1 VSATGDSA
9 LADAKAMQGRLLVLL
24 AGVFLSTAGLFLRS
38 MEAAGDWQ
46 IVFYRSLATALFL
59 VAVLAVRDGRGVIE
73 TFRRAGWA
81 PVLAGFFLSFAFICF
96 VMSMT
101 RTTVAN
107 TLFLLSAA
115 PLLAAFLGWVVLRE
129 SVRRATWIA
138 MLVAMVG
145 VGIMVANGLTG
156 GNPLGDLL
164 GLGAAVGFAC
174 FTVALRR
181 KPDVDMLPTVIYG
194 GLFAMLWTGPAAM
207 AVGQGLAISGHDL
220 LLCVGLG
227 VLQMGLGLVCYI
239 VGARHLGAAEATLLS
254 LSEVILGPIW
264 VWWAFSEVPAS
275 LTLVGGAVVLT
286 ALAYNALSGARRK
299 RPPVG
304 VA

>member
-1 VSATGDSA
+1 MSERTHAG

-24 AGVFLSTAGLFLRS
+24 AGVFLSTAGLFLRA
-38 MEAAGDWQ
+38 MESAGDWQ
-46 IVFYRSLATALFL
+46 IVFYRSLFTIVFL
-59 VAVLAVRDGRGVIE
+59 VLVLAVRDGRRIVE
-73 TFRRAGWA
+73 TFRRSGWA
-81 PVLAGFFLSFAFICF
+81 PVLAGFFLSFAFVCF

-115 PLLAAFLGWVVLRE
+115 PLLAAFLGWVVLKE

-138 MLVAMVG
+138 MAGAMVG
-145 VGIMVANGLTG
+145 VAVMVANGLAG
-156 GNPLGDLL
+156 GNPVGDLMA
-164 GLGAAVGFAC
+164 LGAAVGFAC

-194 GLFAMLWTGPAAM
+194 GLFAMLWTGPAALT
-207 AVGQGLAISGHDL
+207 VGQGLAMSTHDL
-220 LLCVGLG
+220 LLCAGLG
-227 VLQMGLGLVCYI
+227 VAQMGLGLVCYI

-264 VWWAFSEVPAS
+264 VWWIFQEVPDS
-275 LTLVGGAVVLT
+275 LTLVGGTVVLC
-286 ALAYNALSGARRK
+286 ALAFNALSGARRK